1 MPSRFGGQTVSRLTG
16 NRLAAPYERVTGRE
30 YPWYYYEPEIPQQRN
45 RRLAQARARDFEIG
59 QLILQ
64 EQIALQ
70 AIEEA
75 RIQQQHIR
83 QLEFLRQVKFNKR
96 PPLARRLNVNPRRRG

>member
-1 MPSRFGGQTVSRLTG
+1 MVL
-16 NRLAAPYERVTGRE
+16 L
-30 YPWYYYEPEIPQQRN
+30 YYYEPETPQQRN
-45 RRLAQARARDFEIG
+45 RRLAQARARQLEIRE
-59 QLILQ
+59 LVIQ

-75 RIQQQHIR
+75 RIQQQHLR

-96 PPLARRLNVNPRRRG
+96 PPLARQFNIKPTRTR